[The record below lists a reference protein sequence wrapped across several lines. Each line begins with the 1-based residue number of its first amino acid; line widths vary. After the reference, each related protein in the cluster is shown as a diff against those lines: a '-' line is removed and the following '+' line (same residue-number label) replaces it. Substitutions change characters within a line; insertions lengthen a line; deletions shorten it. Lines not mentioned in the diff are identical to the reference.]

1 MAVERLGSGGPWEEI
16 VGYSR
21 VVRAGPFL
29 FVAGT
34 TAMTADGAVQGGASP
49 YDQAR
54 YALEGVA
61 DALSRVGA
69 TLEDVVRT
77 RVYITDADHWEEV
90 ARAHREALGEVRPAA
105 TMVEVSRLLDPRL
118 VVEVEAMA
126 YVEGGVV
133 T

>member
-1 MAVERLGSGGPWEEI
+1 MPVERLSSGGPWEEI

-29 FVAGT
+29 LVAGT

-49 YDQAR
+49 HDQAR

-69 TLEDVVRT
+69 TLDDVVRT
-77 RVYITDADHWEEV
+77 RVYITDADHWEEI

-118 VVEVEAMA
+118 LVEIEATA
-126 YVEGGVV
+126 YLEGGG
-133 T
+133 

>member
-1 MAVERLGSGGPWEEI
+1 MPVERLGSGGPWEEI

-29 FVAGT
+29 LVAGT
-34 TAMTADGAVQGGASP
+34 TAMTPDGAVQGGASP

-61 DALSRVGA
+61 HALSRMGA
-69 TLEDVVRT
+69 TLNDVVRT
-77 RVYITDADHWEEV
+77 LVYVTDAVHWEEV

-118 VVEVEAMA
+118 LVEVEAMA
-126 YVEGGVV
+126 YVESGLAS
-133 T
+133 

>member
-1 MAVERLGSGGPWEEI
+1 MGVERLGSGGPWEDI

-34 TAMTADGAVQGGASP
+34 TAVTAEGAVQGGASP

-69 TLEDVVRT
+69 TLSDVVRT
-77 RVYITDADHWEEV
+77 RIYLTDADHWEEV
-90 ARAHREALGEVRPAA
+90 ARAHREALGQVRPAA

-118 VVEVEAMA
+118 LVEIEATA
-126 YVEGGVV
+126 YREG
-133 T
+133 

>member
-1 MAVERLGSGGPWEEI
+1 MGVERLGSGGPWEEI

-34 TAMTADGAVQGGASP
+34 TAVTAEGAVQGGASP

-61 DALSRVGA
+61 AALSRMGA
-69 TLEDVVRT
+69 TLDDVVRT
-77 RVYITDADHWEEV
+77 RIYLTDADHWEEV
-90 ARAHREALGEVRPAA
+90 ARAHRKALGQVRPAA
-105 TMVEVSRLLDPRL
+105 TMFEVSRLLDPRL
-118 VVEVEAMA
+118 LVEIEATA
-126 YVEGGVV
+126 YREG
-133 T
+133 